1 MRVKGER
8 FARRYDYNGK
18 VSTSVSPTEIAT
30 RFSGQRFCMLCP
42 HATRDAMRCFSDS
55 VGLGA
60 GLGGSS
66 SLVSQLHEKLSS
78 AIYGDCARP
87 RRGWR
92 LFYPELHLLESR
104 WREDADELHFAHWP
118 RIHAGMH
125 AVVLRFSSR
134 EIWREY
140 CRPMLCRH
148 HRAWQFGRSGK
159 RAGAS

>member
-1 MRVKGER
+1 
-8 FARRYDYNGK
+8 
-18 VSTSVSPTEIAT
+18 
-30 RFSGQRFCMLCP
+30 MLCP

-66 SLVSQLHEKLSS
+66 SLVSQRHEKVSS
-78 AIYGDCARP
+78 PIYGDCARP

-159 RAGAS
+159 RAGASYALNWSAVIVMTAFFWIPVVCLRWSEHGTSYS